1 MALEMSFKKGMD
13 VNQIKEVCD
22 TNSSQLWAVIQYL
35 NQSGKE
41 AMNTYNAISF
51 HATFSEN
58 IDDLAKALR
67 EEVEGTSTCSQVRPS
82 ETAVIK
88 NIKHFIKN
96 YLD

>member
-1 MALEMSFKKGMD
+1 MALEMSFKKVMD

-35 NQSGKE
+35 NQSGKD

-58 IDDLAKALR
+58 IDDLANALR
-67 EEVEGTSTCSQVRPS
+67 E
-82 ETAVIK
+82 
-88 NIKHFIKN
+88 
-96 YLD
+96 